1 MPLIRPRIGV
11 ARGFVGAQQRETDS
25 AGELIAGF
33 TLYRNQPEG
42 GPEAYEVNYV
52 SLGARSD
59 TAQNML
65 ESLQGDELTVRVVGT
80 NDADLP
86 YVGSVKENADHATDI
101 KSVEPEFSEAAKQQ
115 MRAVIAKDDAA
126 FAAA

>member
-1 MPLIRPRIGV
+1 MPLIRPRV
-11 ARGFVGAQQRETDS
+11 SCARTFVGAQQRETDS
-25 AGELIAGF
+25 AGELIAGY
-33 TLYRNQPEG
+33 TLYRNLPEG
-42 GPEAYEVNYV
+42 GEAYEVNYL

-59 TAQNML
+59 TAQNIIK
-65 ESLQGDELTVRVVGT
+65 SLQGDDLVVRRVGSSS
-80 NDADLP
+80 ADEP
-86 YVGSVKENADHATDI
+86 YVGTVKENEKQAKDI